1 MSGNIQISKNAIPEL
16 VRKAYDLSIP
26 VGLGFLHAK
35 TGSLTDEQV
44 NSLINYDE
52 KLCVVDMDYV
62 LGRCCKF
69 RVLRDKTDSTKFYI
83 RDSWYDHSSSDFE
96 KLLAV
101 LDDYPLEDK
110 VES

>member
-16 VRKAYDLSIP
+16 VRTAYDLSVP

-35 TGSLTDEQV
+35 LGSLTDEQV
-44 NSLINYDE
+44 DSLIDYDA

-69 RVLRDKTDSTKFYI
+69 RVMRDKTCADKYYI
-83 RDSWYDHSSSDFE
+83 RDSWFDHTESDMN
-96 KLLAV
+96 KLLEV
-101 LDDYPLEDK
+101 LSKYPLEQTS
-110 VES
+110 ES